1 LLLCGISP
9 GDAYGG
15 PAMIPEQYLSEIEEM
30 AAIAQDAY
38 GRGDVDE
45 CLMALDSIIE
55 NIENVMAS
63 LEAKV

>member
-1 LLLCGISP
+1 
-9 GDAYGG
+9 
-15 PAMIPEQYLSEIEEM
+15 MIPEQYLSEIEEM

-38 GRGDVDE
+38 GRGDTDE

>member
-1 LLLCGISP
+1 
-9 GDAYGG
+9 
-15 PAMIPEQYLSEIEEM
+15 MIPEQYLSEIEEM

-45 CLMALDSIIE
+45 CLMVLDSIIE